1 MIRGV
6 LCLHLKTNMLE
17 RISTIPCGFSYFPVY
32 FPKVLHRHSI
42 IAKSPLSCSV
52 SKSNPSSLL
61 INYNHTH
68 GNVSGSKNSG
78 TISTTSGDRHEDAPF
93 RFPNNTVGIVGGI
106 STASTL
112 HFLQKFVE
120 FSSQDGGEAIPFI
133 VCNDPILNINNFH
146 DPRSQKM
153 LIVEKLRERRVF
165 LEKCGACCIVMPCHS
180 LQVWHEEIV
189 TDNSVPFLHT
199 SDCIVK
205 ELKAANLKPV
215 EMGSNV
221 RIGLLSSD
229 SSLSTRFYQG
239 KLQNEGFEVIYP
251 DKATMEHAVIPA
263 VDAVRRKDTEGARNL
278 LRIAIQVLL
287 VKAVN
292 AIVFTSHNLSRILP
306 PDDPLLAKCIDPM
319 ESLARET
326 VRQATSI
333 DPNVFK

>member
-1 MIRGV
+1 MIRRM

-17 RISTIPCGFSYFPVY
+17 SITTIPCGFSYFPIY
-32 FPKVLHRHSI
+32 FPKVLYRHNI

-52 SKSNPSSLL
+52 SNSNPSFLL
-61 INYNHTH
+61 INNNHTH
-68 GNVSGSKNSG
+68 GDLSGLKN
-78 TISTTSGDRHEDAPF
+78 TEIISTTSEDGHEDTPL

-112 HFLQKFVE
+112 HFLHKFVE
-120 FSSQDGGEAIPFI
+120 LSSQDGREAIPFI

-146 DPRSQKM
+146 DPRSQKK
-153 LIVEKLRERRVF
+153 LIVGKLRERRVF
-165 LEKCGACCIVMPCHS
+165 LEKCRACCIVMPCHS

-189 TDNSVPFLHT
+189 ADNSVPFLHI

-215 EMGSNV
+215 ETGSNV
-221 RIGLLSSD
+221 RIGLLSTD

-251 DKATMEHAVIPA
+251 DEATMEHAVIPA

-292 AIVFTSHNLSRILP
+292 TVVFTSHDLSRILP
-306 PDDPLLAKCIDPM
+306 PDDPLLAKCIDPI

-326 VRQATSI
+326 VRHATSI
-333 DPNVFK
+333 DTNDL